1 MKLSRKLA
9 LVVLPLAAV
18 LAGCQT
24 TGTSNTAADQTAAQT
39 QQQGAAVEVFAA
51 SDRQV
56 KGYRPV
62 RISEQQVIYVAQE
75 PTLTRAHLTAIEP
88 IQDNQGRHFVRLG
101 LNADGVNALNK
112 VPQNQGYVTVIGGQV
127 ASLSG
132 VTQGTDFL
140 FLTRDA
146 QTAQAI
152 VGAVAGQQAK

>member
-24 TGTSNTAADQTAAQT
+24 TGSSTAATDPAAQT
-39 QQQGAAVEVFAA
+39 QQQGAAVAVYAA

-56 KGYRPV
+56 AGYRPV

-88 IQDNQGRHFVRLG
+88 VQDNQGRHFVRLG
-101 LNADGVNALNK
+101 LNAEGVNALNK

-132 VTQGTDFL
+132 VTQGTDFM

>member
-24 TGTSNTAADQTAAQT
+24 TGSSTAATDPAAQT
-39 QQQGAAVEVFAA
+39 QQQGAAVEVYAA

-56 KGYRPV
+56 TGYRPV
-62 RISEQQVIYVAQE
+62 RISEKQVIYVAQE

-101 LNADGVNALNK
+101 LNAEGVNALGK

-132 VTQGTDFL
+132 VTQGTDFM

-152 VGAVAGQQAK
+152 VGAVAGQQAQ

>member
-24 TGTSNTAADQTAAQT
+24 TGTSKTDGQATAQT
-39 QQQGAAVEVFAA
+39 QQQGASVEVFAA

-56 KGYRPV
+56 QGFRPV
-62 RISEQQVIYVAQE
+62 RISDKQVIYVAQN
-75 PTLTRAHLTAIEP
+75 PVLTREHLTVIEP

-101 LNADGVNALNK
+101 LNAAGAQALTT
-112 VPQNQGYVTVIGGQV
+112 VPKNQGYVTVIGGQV

-132 VTQGTDFL
+132 VAQGTNFM

-152 VGAVAGQQAK
+152 VGAVAGGQ

>member
-24 TGTSNTAADQTAAQT
+24 TGSSNAATDPAAQT
-39 QQQGAAVEVFAA
+39 QQQGAAVEVYAA

-56 KGYRPV
+56 TGYRPV
-62 RISEQQVIYVAQE
+62 RISEKQVIYVAQE

-101 LNADGVNALNK
+101 LNAEGVNALNK

-132 VTQGTDFL
+132 VTQGTDFM

>member
-24 TGTSNTAADQTAAQT
+24 TGTSNTAANQPAAQT
-39 QQQGAAVEVFAA
+39 QQQGASVEVYAA
-51 SDRQV
+51 SERQV
-56 KGYRPV
+56 QGYRPV
-62 RISEQQVIYVAQE
+62 RISEQQVIYVAQN
-75 PTLTRAHLTAIEP
+75 PTLTREHLTAIEP
-88 IQDNQGRHFVRLG
+88 VQDNQGRHFVRLG
-101 LNADGVNALNK
+101 LNAAGAQALTK
-112 VPQNQGYVTVIGGQV
+112 VPQNQGYVTVVGGQV

-132 VTQGTDFL
+132 VTQGTNFL

-152 VGAVAGQQAK
+152 VGAVAGQAQ

>member
-24 TGTSNTAADQTAAQT
+24 TGSSTAATDPAAQT
-39 QQQGAAVEVFAA
+39 QQQGAAVAVYAA

-56 KGYRPV
+56 AGYRPV

-101 LNADGVNALNK
+101 LNAEGVNALNK

-132 VTQGTDFL
+132 VTQGTDFM

-146 QTAQAI
+146 QSAQAI

>member
-24 TGTSNTAADQTAAQT
+24 TGSSTAATDPAAQT
-39 QQQGAAVEVFAA
+39 QQQGAAVEVYAA

-56 KGYRPV
+56 TGYRPV

-101 LNADGVNALNK
+101 LNAEGVNALGK

-132 VTQGTDFL
+132 VTQGTDFM

-152 VGAVAGQQAK
+152 VGAVAGQQAQ

>member
-24 TGTSNTAADQTAAQT
+24 TGTSTANNQAAAQT
-39 QQQGAAVEVFAA
+39 QQQGAAVEVYAA
-51 SDRQV
+51 SERQV
-56 KGYRPV
+56 QGYRPV
-62 RISEQQVIYVAQE
+62 RISDQQVIYVAQT

-88 IQDNQGRHFVRLG
+88 VQDNQGRHFVRLG
-101 LNADGVNALNK
+101 LNADGASALSK
-112 VPQNQGYVTVIGGQV
+112 VPQNQGYVTVVGGQV

-132 VTQGTDFL
+132 VTQGTNFL

-152 VGAVAGQQAK
+152 VGAVAGQAAK